1 MRGDMNRNETFQ
13 IGDTVNILS
22 PIHLPKFEVVVGTGP
37 VERITHQ
44 TSDGT
49 PLYWISGR
57 KTAVTATV
65 LRKAVR

>member
-1 MRGDMNRNETFQ
+1 MNRNTFQ
-13 IGDTVNILS
+13 IGDTVDVLS
-22 PIHLPKFEVVVGTGP
+22 ALALPKERIIHTGV

-57 KTAVTATV
+57 KAAVV
-65 LRKAVR
+65 EDE